1 MEVVQTQQPK
11 LKAEKQKKT
20 KKTKLPEL
28 KRQLTEGIVNIVVSN
43 PDLEA
48 TGPVDPAFD
57 EAKQAQIKALIDK
70 AKGDA
75 HVSQLLFEMLDAGTH
90 WAFGALHYVW
100 KVNTNYEARTG
111 MDMFSFYK
119 QQVVPYDF
127 FKQREIKVNKVGI
140 PALQEAERNFASSMS
155 LAGVDHTLEISR
167 ETRAF
172 SFRSERDEARSRN
185 LNNPVAK
192 LSEHDLGL
200 AVDVNYDGTARNP
213 RVAEPAEIWEIVRLV
228 IGNDSSLADVNPSV
242 NLMAMGANAAAPVF
256 EKILQASAAFRR
268 GYPDWCREF
277 AKDLDKDLKQ
287 LPTADEYQT
296 LLMKR
301 DQGVDKKA
309 MKEMEA
315 LDSDRS
321 KAKTML
327 ANRRGDLIRQHT
339 RVYTTIEKRLT
350 PVLNTVESKPFAV
363 ELGTAMSPEVN
374 TLKERSKETR
384 SALSSWLTA
393 QEVAKEQAEGGAR
406 GDASLRELE
415 SAAKLVFAL
424 VEVLD
429 EDLRLLNLTA
439 SINSW
444 DCIETLSKLTAV
456 TSQLQ
461 QVDAKSKDV
470 LAKEHAELEARS
482 SNYAEQSDA
491 LDALDKEA
499 SAQAESD
506 PQLAHLRVLRLH
518 DAYLEYY
525 EAWSSA
531 ESGVGFADFNP
542 AFVLAMDKA
551 GWVWG
556 ARFSTPDFHHFEYQ
570 T

>member
-213 RVAEPAEIWEIVRLV
+213 RVEKPAEIWEIVRMV
-228 IGNDSSLADVNPSV
+228 VAKEDSSLQDVDPSV
-242 NLMAMGANAAAPVF
+242 NLMSLSSDAAGPLF
-256 EKILQASAAFRR
+256 LRILKASDAFRR
-268 GYPDWCREF
+268 GYHIWCQGF
-277 AKDLDKDLKQ
+277 ATKLGLKQ

-339 RVYTTIEKRLT
+339 RVYTTIEKRLA

-482 SNYAEQSDA
+482 SNYAEQRDA